1 MWWVLL
7 FVLIGAVIVAM
18 IADYKG
24 RNAMGWFLF
33 GLVLWP
39 IALVAILLE
48 DNRSPDN
55 SQWPC
60 PHCAE
65 LVLAKANVCPH
76 CQTELVDVPMVSD
89 VPRLELLADLDRK
102 QSKDNKLLVIFVGVA
117 ACMLALAAG
126 IAINN

>member
-7 FVLIGAVIVAM
+7 FGLIGAVIVAM
-18 IADYKG
+18 IADHKG
-24 RNAMGWFLF
+24 RNVMGWFVF

-39 IALVAILLE
+39 FALVAIFLE
-48 DNRSPDN
+48 DNRSPDK
-55 SQWPC
+55 SRLPC